1 MEPSKYRDNNTRMAK
16 NGYYTVPNN
25 MAVETEDVVS
35 STNTEL
41 IELVN
46 RFPIDPE
53 EVRMEAAEFVN
64 SEDFI
69 SVQDM
74 PTSESIIATIE
85 GGVRRLPN
93 SRIHF
98 S

>member
-1 MEPSKYRDNNTRMAK
+1 MEPSKYRDNNTCMAK
-16 NGYYTVPNN
+16 TSIILNN
-25 MAVETEDVVS
+25 MAVETEKDVVS

-41 IELVN
+41 VELVN

-53 EVRMEAAEFVN
+53 EVRMKATEFVN

-74 PTSESIIATIE
+74 STTESIIATIE
-85 GGVRRLPN
+85 EDLSESEDSLIVK
-93 SRIHF
+93 SI
-98 S
+98 